1 MSRVLVTFMICAVTV
16 VAFGGFFIGGIFSY
30 DEDRNVGDAMQG
42 QQDKYH
48 DNFSNKHQV
57 KVKESN
63 VY

>member
-1 MSRVLVTFMICAVTV
+1 MICAVTV